1 MKLEYGNGPQLV
13 HLSNI
18 TFNGTT
24 PINTSGEVTDK
35 SNLVTVIWA
44 VNLTA
49 FVLVGLFLP
58 VRVIVRCTVTR
69 NFFSD
74 DVLVIIA
81 ALFTFGICSL
91 LPIAMDWG
99 LGQHYWNLDL
109 EVLPENTRN
118 LTMIMFIENTLYP
131 CAIAFARLSAICS
144 LLRYITNNTMRYA
157 MYGAAGLTGGF
168 AVASVF
174 AVIFQCKPVSAAW
187 DTTIG
192 DASCYPFF
200 DFLKVSTAIG
210 IAIDVLLC
218 TAPLPYFWKLKK
230 LSTTMKIALTILFVF
245 AGLACAAIIVK
256 LVFLQTLNE
265 VDVTYNWVSWVLCSI
280 AECTIAIVCIS
291 IPPIVPLFTR
301 CAHRRKNFD
310 DDLVKPRKKRGRS
323 ARYTVW
329 PGKPTHNRAVAPR
342 VVRPMATPWKDQ
354 PVETTTV
361 SEFHWLK
368 LEQAERGLRE
378 KKERHE
384 RQSQARLPVAPP
396 GPLPFSMPGFMP
408 PPPVKQYHRRHDM
421 SFNSS
426 RVDMYGRTFNR
437 GPQSSKADQVLGI
450 AI

>member
-1 MKLEYGNGPQLV
+1 
-13 HLSNI
+13 
-18 TFNGTT
+18 
-24 PINTSGEVTDK
+24 
-35 SNLVTVIWA
+35 
-44 VNLTA
+44 
-49 FVLVGLFLP
+49 
-58 VRVIVRCTVTR
+58 
-69 NFFSD
+69 
-74 DVLVIIA
+74 
-81 ALFTFGICSL
+81 
-91 LPIAMDWG
+91 
-99 LGQHYWNLDL
+99 
-109 EVLPENTRN
+109 
-118 LTMIMFIENTLYP
+118 
-131 CAIAFARLSAICS
+131 
-144 LLRYITNNTMRYA
+144 MRYA

-174 AVIFQCKPVSAAW
+174 AVIFQCKPISAAW

-192 DASCYPFF
+192 GASCYPFF

-210 IAIDVLLC
+210 IAIDVLL
-218 TAPLPYFWKLKK
+218 
-230 LSTTMKIALTILFVF
+230 
-245 AGLACAAIIVK
+245 
-256 LVFLQTLNE
+256 
-265 VDVTYNWVSWVLCSI
+265 YNWVSWVLCSI

-342 VVRPMATPWKDQ
+342 VIRPMATPWKDQ

-450 AI
+450 AM